1 MSQFPEAR
9 KQPRQKKGQRKHAR
23 RSLNKKERKEMNLE
37 EWYFQTPIVTRC
49 YLTMS
54 FLITAGCALEVSANT
69 FSSSSSSSSSFDFF
83 FFFFFSK

>member
-1 MSQFPEAR
+1 
-9 KQPRQKKGQRKHAR
+9 
-23 RSLNKKERKEMNLE
+23 MNLE

-69 FSSSSSSSSSFDFF
+69 FSSSSSSSSFDFC